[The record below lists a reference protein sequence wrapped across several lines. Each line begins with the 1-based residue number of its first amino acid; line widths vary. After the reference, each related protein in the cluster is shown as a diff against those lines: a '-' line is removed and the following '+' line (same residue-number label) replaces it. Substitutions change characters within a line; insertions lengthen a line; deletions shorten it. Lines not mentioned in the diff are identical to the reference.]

1 MIQQLIIVGTIAQ
14 MKITLMSDSLFKT
27 FNIIKNLK
35 LTKNMVIL
43 QNKLFIE
50 LLYDNNKIKI
60 VTNILKNTMY

>member
-1 MIQQLIIVGTIAQ
+1 M
-14 MKITLMSDSLFKT
+14 TLMSDSLFKT
-27 FNIIKNLK
+27 FNIIINVK

-60 VTNILKNTMY
+60 VTNISKNTMY